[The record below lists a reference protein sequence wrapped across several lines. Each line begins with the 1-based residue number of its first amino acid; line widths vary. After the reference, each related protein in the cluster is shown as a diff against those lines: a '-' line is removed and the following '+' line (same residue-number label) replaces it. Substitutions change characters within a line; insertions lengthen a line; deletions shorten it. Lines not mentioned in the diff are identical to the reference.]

1 MKQKHFSFYFTVL
14 ILITFFLFSSCG
26 SRKKIVYFQNS
37 SNLGEG
43 IFIQN
48 NTEFNSVI
56 MPNDNLFI
64 TVSAV
69 NPDAVEVFNT
79 SSFNRGT
86 NISATGLD
94 MCGYLVDQD
103 GNINYP
109 LVGEIHL
116 GGLTKKDAVLLL
128 EKAISKFVADPVVNI
143 RYLNYKI
150 QILGEVNHPGVYTVT
165 DEKISIPQAI
175 ALAGDLTIY
184 GDRQKVQVI
193 RVENGEKQ
201 FHFIDLTTPDLFFSP
216 YYYLHQ
222 NDVLYVAPNSTK
234 AGSSTYNQNL
244 PLLMSTI
251 SVTFTIISFFIRYK
265 L

>member
-1 MKQKHFSFYFTVL
+1 MKQKHFSFYLTGI
-14 ILITFFLFSSCG
+14 ILITLFIFSSCG
-26 SRKKIVYFQNS
+26 SRRKIVYFQS
-37 SNLGEG
+37 SDKVGGG
-43 IFIQN
+43 IFVQD

-64 TVSAV
+64 TVSAI

-79 SSFNRGT
+79 NTLNRGT

-94 MCGYLVDQD
+94 MCGYLVDQE
-103 GNINYP
+103 GNINFP
-109 LVGEIHL
+109 LVGEVHI

-128 EKAISKFVADPVVNI
+128 QKEISKFVADPVINI

-150 QILGEVNHPGVYTVT
+150 HIIGEVNHPGVYTVT

-193 RVENGEKQ
+193 RIENGEKQ

-222 NDVLYVAPNSTK
+222 NDVLYVPPNSTR

-251 SVTFTIISFFIRYK
+251 SVAFTIISFFIRYK
-265 L
+265 